1 MDTISAFFWG
11 GYFATAAIML
21 AGIAH
26 VLGQGL
32 YRVPVNASISLSI
45 CTLFVVAYLGWLPL
59 DDPGLQAR
67 VQAQV
72 GILTA
77 TLLAYML
84 LDLFG
89 YLRYHR
95 LVRRAI
101 LGLAGVALVAVWL
114 LPAVQALRAGAVVS
128 GLLALFALG
137 FCLRGA
143 LYGERMT
150 WAAAGAVL
158 SMLVTMVGLNAI
170 VLAAAPVPWPVH
182 AVSAVAAIVYLVI
195 VAAALAGRYAYL
207 IEVRRVL
214 SQGPSYD
221 PVTRMPSHTEALR
234 LAEVAFY
241 RHEGEHIQVGVL
253 AVTIGNLYV
262 LEQLHGR
269 AAVNHAMFVCAG
281 RLRRSALRQVA
292 MGRLDDDGFL
302 LLLGNLRDPERLVRV
317 ARAVVTRLSRPV
329 VLSTQRDEGK
339 IESGQTQWVA
349 DVGVGMIAVQDAR
362 IAAESALA
370 RARAMSRAA
379 LSFPGRV
386 AFYDTLSGQIAEL
399 PRVAR

>member
-1 MDTISAFFWG
+1 MDTISAGFWG

-32 YRVPVNASISLSI
+32 YRVPVNASISLTI
-45 CTLFVVAYLGWLPL
+45 CTAFVVAYLGGLPFE
-59 DDPGLQAR
+59 DADLQAR
-67 VQAQV
+67 VQALV
-72 GILTA
+72 GLLTA

-95 LVRRAI
+95 RVRRAI
-101 LGLAGVALVAVWL
+101 LGLAGLAMVAVWW
-114 LPAVQALRAGAVVS
+114 LPAPQALRAGAVAS

-143 LYGERMT
+143 RYGERMT

-158 SMLVTMVGLNAI
+158 SMLVAMAGLNAI
-170 VLAAAPVPWPVH
+170 VLANTPVAWPVH
-182 AVSAVAAIVYLVI
+182 AVSAVAATVYLVI
-195 VAAALAGRYAYL
+195 VATALAGRYAYL
-207 IEVRRVL
+207 VEVRRVL
-214 SQGPSYD
+214 AQGPSYD

-241 RHEGEHIQVGVL
+241 RHEGEHIQVGVI
-253 AVTIGNLYV
+253 AVTIGNLYA

-281 RLRRSALRQVA
+281 RLRRSALSQVT

-302 LLLGNLRDPERLVRV
+302 LLLGHLRDRTRMVRV
-317 ARAVVTRLSRPV
+317 ARAVVARLSRPV

-339 IESGQTQWVA
+339 IENGQTQWVA
-349 DVGVGMIAVQDAR
+349 NVGVGMIAVDDAR
-362 IAAESALA
+362 IAAPSAVS
-370 RARAMSRAA
+370 RARAMSRTA
-379 LSFPGRV
+379 LSFEGRI
-386 AFYDTLSGQIAEL
+386 AWHDSFSGEIAEL
-399 PRVAR
+399 PADVR